1 MFTLTRYTIAVSDAV
16 LSAVLYQ
23 PQRPRRKGCVLLTHG
38 LTASRSGMDLLAAY
52 LAGKGLPC
60 VTHDLRGHVLG
71 ASTGRLES
79 VQDAVDDLL
88 ILCRWRLRESGEA
101 PLALVGHSLGGLL
114 SIAAA
119 ARCANVCAVACLAS
133 SADPDR
139 SFQGPAGDALLR
151 QRGGYLD
158 GAPALELLRQ
168 AAGLARHAD
177 ELGAIPALFVA
188 GKTDIL
194 VSPESVRALALR
206 VGPHAEYAEVP
217 ASHQHLPDH
226 ARGLVGGWLL
236 SRVG

>member
-1 MFTLTRYTIAVSDAV
+1 MIAASDAQ

-23 PQRPRRKGCVLLTHG
+23 PHRPRRKGCVLLTHG
-38 LTASRSGMDLLAAY
+38 LTASRAGMDLLAAY
-52 LAGKGLPC
+52 VAGKGLPC
-60 VTHDLRGHVLG
+60 VTHDLRGHILG
-71 ASTGRLES
+71 ASTGRLVS

-88 ILCRWRLRESGEA
+88 ALCRWRLGQTDDM

-119 ARCANVCAVACLAS
+119 ARCASVCAVACLAS

-139 SFQGPAGDALLR
+139 SFQGAAGEAMLR

-158 GAPALELLRQ
+158 GAPALDLLGQ

-177 ELGAIPALFVA
+177 ELGALPALFVA

-194 VSPESVRALALR
+194 VPPERVRELALR

-236 SRVG
+236 NRVG

>member
-1 MFTLTRYTIAVSDAV
+1 LINLSRHAIAASDAH

-23 PQRPRRKGCVLLTHG
+23 PDKPRRKGCVLLTHG
-38 LTASRSGMDLLAAY
+38 LTASRAGMDVLAAY
-52 LAGKGLPC
+52 VAGKGLAC
-60 VTHDLRGHVLG
+60 VTHDIRGHILG

-88 ILCRWRLRESGEA
+88 ALCHWRRREMGDV

-119 ARCANVCAVACLAS
+119 ARCSSVCAVACLAS
-133 SADPDR
+133 SACPDR
-139 SFQGPAGDALLR
+139 SFQGPAGEALLR

-158 GAPALELLRQ
+158 GAPAFDLLGQ

-177 ELGAIPALFVA
+177 ELGALPALFVA

-194 VSPESVRALALR
+194 VPPERVRELALR

-236 SRVG
+236 NRVG